1 MDPTGPRH
9 PRSGAQLRNVAA
21 LGRIARPGTGPN
33 RLFRAALILLW
44 IVLLVYAL
52 VGTVLIAPRFAV
64 DLEIPL
70 RAAERWLAGLPPYQP
85 DAFAS
90 PPGATQPFLYPP
102 YLLPLLAALAMLPRE
117 FVSVVWVALLALS
130 AVLAC
135 RRLAIPWRWL
145 PLVLAWPPFSEGIFG
160 GNVQVFLFAA
170 FVYLFWQ
177 APNASGRV
185 PRVLGVPATFAT
197 ESGGLSTFI
206 GAIKVSQ
213 LQPWIY
219 VLRHRPLVAL
229 GAFAVLGAI
238 VALTLPLTGVDLWL
252 EWIAQLRR
260 ASDPGWDLGGI
271 AVTRFLPG
279 LPGLAIVGLCLV
291 AAWFVPKRTA
301 GEWIGVVSTV
311 GSASLHIFGILFLG
325 PALLTIRREL
335 ALLSVI
341 SITTYSYLGSWTGI
355 AIGALAFAAGARWP
369 HLYEPVSEVAS

>member
-1 MDPTGPRH
+1 M
-9 PRSGAQLRNVAA
+9 
-21 LGRIARPGTGPN
+21 GRIARLGAGPN
-33 RLFRAALILLW
+33 RLLRAALVVLW

-70 RAAERWLAGLPPYQP
+70 RAAERWQAGLPPYQP
-85 DAFAS
+85 EAFVS

-102 YLLPLLAALAMLPRE
+102 YLLPFLAVLTMLPRE
-117 FVSVVWVALLALS
+117 LVSVGWVGLLAMS
-130 AVLAC
+130 ATLAC
-135 RRLAIPWRWL
+135 RRLAIPWRWM
-145 PLVLAWPPFSEGIFG
+145 PLVLAWPPLSEGIFG
-160 GNVQVFLFAA
+160 GNVQVLLFAA

-177 APNASGRV
+177 APNA
-185 PRVLGVPATFAT
+185 GVRQPLDIGDPATAPT
-197 ESGGLSTFI
+197 GSGVLATFI

-219 VLRHRPLVAL
+219 VLRHRPRAAIGGLAAL
-229 GAFAVLGAI
+229 SVI
-238 VALTLPLTGVDLWL
+238 VALTLPLTGVDLWVD
-252 EWIAQLRR
+252 WFAQLRR

-279 LPGLAIVGLCLV
+279 LPGLAIVGLCLA

-311 GSASLHIFGILFLG
+311 GSASLHIFGMLFLG

-341 SITTYSYLGSWTGI
+341 AITTYSYLGSWVGI

-369 HLYEPVSEVAS
+369 QLYEPASKVASRARGGSS

>member
-21 LGRIARPGTGPN
+21 WGRIARPGTGPN
-33 RLFRAALILLW
+33 RLFRAALITLW

-52 VGTVLIAPRFAV
+52 LGTVLIAPRFAV

-70 RAAERWLAGLPPYQP
+70 RAAERWSAGLPPYQP

-279 LPGLAIVGLCLV
+279 LPGLAIAGLCLV